1 MLKSTL
7 YMVAGTIP
15 IKHKLHP
22 VGLLLRALGFT
33 PHLEDKAKD
42 ISQGA
47 LSDSLIFYFFIVQV
61 TS

>member
-1 MLKSTL
+1 MA
-7 YMVAGTIP
+7 AGTIP

-22 VGLLLRALGFT
+22 VGLLLGALGFT